1 VVGVLAGGLGGL
13 VGVGGGIIL
22 VPGLIWAAGLD
33 RHTATGTSLL
43 AILPIAVVGAL
54 TYALAPGGVFDPAA
68 SALLTAGSLG
78 GAILG
83 ARTNAVLSE
92 RALRIGFAVLSAIM
106 GVRLVVPLGLGAG
119 SDELALHAGT
129 IVELVALGLAGG
141 FLSGLMGVGGSAIVI
156 AIMVLTLDT
165 SQAFSQGIALA
176 AVIPTVIVGSVVH
189 HELGSLAPRIGL
201 TAGLIG
207 AVGAI
212 PGALAAL
219 ALPSE
224 ALRTTFGVFL
234 LVSAARML
242 LAERARRKAARRRC
256 HSRPPTVVKGV
267 ETMHE
272 ERMSD
277 ER

>member
-1 VVGVLAGGLGGL
+1 VLAGGLGGL

-43 AILPIAVVGAL
+43 AILPIAAVGAL

-92 RALRIGFAVLSAIM
+92 RALRIGFAALSAVM

-242 LAERARRKAARRRC
+242 LAERARRKAAHRRC
-256 HSRPPTVVKGV
+256 HSRPPTLVKGV
-267 ETMHE
+267 ETTQE
-272 ERMSD
+272 ERMTD
-277 ER
+277 GR